1 MFQNIKSFIKIDC
14 LILLKKM
21 ELKSKEGE
29 SEHSPII
36 KRVKDWKPGE
46 EVESELTEKGDIK
59 FKKKKNVTKGR
70 TSRAGGARFELKVR
84 EDLKSK
90 KWIVDKWSNNVDL
103 EVGEVVIAKR
113 KFNPFSRVMTIGTGF
128 PDFIAFQLLD
138 NRRYNVIGVEV
149 KMNGLLSKTE
159 KEKCAF
165 LLREKVFN
173 EVWIAKKKKEGRK
186 VLVEYVDFKE
196 KYGEKFKLK

>member
-1 MFQNIKSFIKIDC
+1 
-14 LILLKKM
+14 M
-21 ELKSKEGE
+21 ELKSKE
-29 SEHSPII
+29 
-36 KRVKDWKPGE
+36 
-46 EVESELTEKGDIK
+46 VESEYKASVDEGGYLVL
-59 FKKKKNVTKGR
+59 KKKTKIKKGR

-90 KWIVDKWSNNVDL
+90 KWIVDKWSNNIDL
-103 EVGEVVIAKR
+103 ELKKVVPAKR
-113 KFNPFSRVMTIGTGF
+113 KFNPFSKVMTIGTGF

-165 LLREKVFN
+165 LLKEKVFN

-196 KYGEKFKLK
+196 KYGKKFKLK